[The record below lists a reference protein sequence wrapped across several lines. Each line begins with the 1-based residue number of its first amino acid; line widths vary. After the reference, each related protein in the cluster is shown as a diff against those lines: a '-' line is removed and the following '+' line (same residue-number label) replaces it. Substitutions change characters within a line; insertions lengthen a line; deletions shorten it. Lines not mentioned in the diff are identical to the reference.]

1 MAKVEPLL
9 TSERITNDDGTASDY
24 LVRYLQ
30 KMYAGGA
37 QSVKFPV
44 TSVNGKTGDVVI
56 TFDDIVE
63 AGGIDYDKLNEKLQ
77 ELIAGLAGVR
87 TEIYTAIANLKNEDD
102 PFDQY
107 AFRTGFNYANDVA
120 DILSY
125 EGNDLLN
132 DYGRCGLYAPHW
144 VDGVTT
150 NAYPADYTLDANGNT
165 LQCYLFAMPRK
176 FLAERIIFRI
186 ATTNNLNDV
195 AGAKQLWQIG
205 IYKATKKLITTT
217 GALGVPDVDQYFR
230 FPGARVWMS
239 PVMDTSVKFDSVT
252 PSNSTYV
259 NQFYYDYNG
268 YTKMPPSLVFDSQ
281 KTIAPGVYFVVVA
294 RQNSAT
300 PPAQSNQIHWTGTK
314 TYSSGYGQDTGNF
327 INMFPANVDGNWYAN
342 GMYLSSASGYMKNPV
357 SWTTYTIKGLSA
369 EYINLPDNLEW
380 VFRNTDL
387 TFSTIAMQTN
397 TFTDPLDN
405 SHTSC
410 ELYFKGSFFDT
421 NIGAPIFNGTF
432 L

>member
-1 MAKVEPLL
+1 
-9 TSERITNDDGTASDY
+9 
-24 LVRYLQ
+24 
-30 KMYAGGA
+30 MYAGGA
-37 QSVKFPV
+37 QSVRFPV

-77 ELIAGLAGVR
+77 ELLAGLAEVR

-107 AFRTGFNYANDVA
+107 AFRTGFDYANDVA
-120 DILSY
+120 DFLSY

-150 NAYPADYTLDANGNT
+150 SNYSDSYTLDANGNT

-176 FLAERIIFRI
+176 FLAERIIFLLQT
-186 ATTNNLNDV
+186 ANNLNDV

-217 GALGVPDVDQYFR
+217 GSLGVPDVDQYFR
-230 FPGARVWMS
+230 FPGYRVWMS
-239 PVMDTSVKFDSVT
+239 SVMDTSVKFDSGT
-252 PSNSTYV
+252 PANSTYP
-259 NQFYYDYNG
+259 NEFYYDYNG
-268 YTKMPPSLVFDSQ
+268 YTTMPPSLVFDSQ
-281 KTIAPGVYFVVVA
+281 KTIDPGVYFVVVA

-300 PPAQSNQIHWTGTK
+300 PPAQSNQIHWIRNQAYT
-314 TYSSGYGQDTGNF
+314 SGYGQAEGAY
-327 INMFPANVDGNWYAN
+327 INMFPANVDGKWYAN
-342 GMYLSSASGYMKNPV
+342 GRYLSSASGYMGNPV

-369 EYINLPDNLEW
+369 NYIDLPDNLEW
-380 VFRNTDL
+380 LFRNTDF
-387 TFSTIAMQTN
+387 TFSTVATQTN

-405 SHTSC
+405 SYTSC
-410 ELYFKGSFFDT
+410 ELYFKGTGFDWK
-421 NIGAPIFNGTF
+421 IGAPIFNGTF